1 MSQPYELTDDQYRWA
16 DSPGDPE
23 GPVTDE
29 PMVERMEALEAVAT
43 CRPWEVYETQGDEY
57 GIRGGP
63 LCSEG
68 CCQDIIVYDGP
79 SEADANFIVATRNAL
94 PTLLSQLREQ
104 RGALERIARDGC
116 LKRTDGGCCP
126 ACVAGAVLSGDDPPP
141 DNRLARPTPSQPKG
155 PKDAR

>member
-79 SEADANFIVATRNAL
+79 SEADANFIVATRNDL
-94 PTLLSQLREQ
+94 PALLSQLREQ
-104 RGALERIARDGC
+104 REVIE
-116 LKRTDGGCCP
+116 
-126 ACVAGAVLSGDDPPP
+126 AVREEHGFRHLSEFQDPPRAVCKCNGWLDSCPIAIALAAMAP
-141 DNRLARPTPSQPKG
+141 DTEEG
-155 PKDAR
+155 TE